1 MSNNFSYYQQSAPF
15 WDWVASLED
24 QGNNHPFFA
33 RGNQQSQAQGSDN
46 GQQHPNPWA
55 NGWAGFPFGPMPH
68 RGRHGSH
75 GSHGRH
81 HAGPRHEHKAPP
93 APPADHDMSDGTT
106 EKERDPEAG
115 SSDPQAAPPPPSD
128 AGSRKRSKSPRHH
141 GSRHGSRHG
150 RSPSPGPGHHGPRH
164 GRSHSPGPKHHGPR
178 HGHSPGPRGRGGRGR
193 GGFGGFGRR
202 GSHGPFGGPAFGPMG
217 GLGELAQMFQS
228 QLFGDNT
235 EPNNTKGTDA
245 KTEDF
250 KPEVDVFDTT
260 DSYVVHI
267 SLPGAKKE
275 DVGVNWDADK
285 SELSIAGVVYRPGDE
300 EFLKTLALDERKVGV
315 FDRKV
320 RLGSRANPAQVDVDG
335 ISAKMEDGVLRV
347 DVPKQDAEYVEIK
360 KVDIV

>member
-68 RGRHGSH
+68 RSRHGSH

-81 HAGPRHEHKAPP
+81 HPGPRHEHKAPP
-93 APPADHDMSDGTT
+93 APPADHDTSDGTT

-115 SSDPQAAPPPPSD
+115 SSDPQAPPPPSSD
-128 AGSRKRSKSPRHH
+128 AGSRKRSKSPL
-141 GSRHGSRHG
+141 
-150 RSPSPGPGHHGPRH
+150 
-164 GRSHSPGPKHHGPR
+164 
-178 HGHSPGPRGRGGRGR
+178 
-193 GGFGGFGRR
+193 
-202 GSHGPFGGPAFGPMG
+202 
-217 GLGELAQMFQS
+217 LGVTAHVMATALVLGTTARVMATALALEVAEAEAEVVSVALADAMFQS

-235 EPNNTKGTDA
+235 EPNNTKETDA

-275 DVGVNWDADK
+275 DVGVNWDAEK

-300 EFLKTLALDERKVGV
+300 ELLKTLALDERKVGV